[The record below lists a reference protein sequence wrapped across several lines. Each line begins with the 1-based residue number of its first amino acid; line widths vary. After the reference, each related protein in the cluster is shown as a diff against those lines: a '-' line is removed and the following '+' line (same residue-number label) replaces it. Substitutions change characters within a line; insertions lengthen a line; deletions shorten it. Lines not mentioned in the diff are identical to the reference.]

1 MTSNV
6 LDKEALHWC
15 LTQIALMLRNSLS
28 SLVTTKANFYNAAF
42 ATQHE
47 AERQWF
53 LTSSLHPQ
61 LTANEKYL
69 PASRDDESSHN
80 LKSPE

>member
-1 MTSNV
+1 
-6 LDKEALHWC
+6 
-15 LTQIALMLRNSLS
+15 
-28 SLVTTKANFYNAAF
+28 VTTKANFYNAAF